1 VTERRLRWAI
11 AALGACGL
19 AIAAYLTYVH
29 YAGLHSLCLSGSG
42 GCERVQTSPQSRFAG
57 VPVAV
62 LGLAGYAL
70 IIATALLRRDA
81 GRTGG
86 ALFAL
91 AGLGMSAYLTY
102 EELFRIHAV
111 CPWCVASA
119 VVMTALAG
127 LACARLLRASPA
139 T

>member
-1 VTERRLRWAI
+1 VPERLRRLRARPDL
-11 AALGACGL
+11 AAVQVRRRAGRGA
-19 AIAAYLTYVH
+19 
-29 YAGLHSLCLSGSG
+29 
-42 GCERVQTSPQSRFAG
+42 R
-57 VPVAV
+57 
-62 LGLAGYAL
+62 LAGYAL